1 MTAILSN
8 ILDRSLARSH
18 RKKVD
23 SYLRDVTTESVLQ
36 GLSNTIVIRDR
47 ATAIS
52 PQAIFDASCIRD
64 TPQEKPYW
72 TRVSLENHLAKTHS
86 EITFPDRAI
95 DVLWSSFYFYAY
107 HPFPRPDVDQGKL
120 EFSAFERA
128 VAILALQGDK
138 RLGSVENGFG
148 NHWRPDRSYTREL
161 HQHRILRSICRIS
174 GSKLTTNDP
183 HMLEDVVDVLFTTHP
198 YSMKYPTDPA
208 TLTPVAERLL
218 RGKVPNHQLMAED
231 LSALLSL
238 FIRLR
243 QHELTWNRGIQYGF
257 FEEASSVTEDLS
269 RTLVQS
275 SHDEPPDMLHPEAA
289 LRVSK
294 ALSNLEWKFHELWAT
309 ISQPPMLRS
318 SPVLGPTSEDTGE
331 YPSNSIIIHP
341 GI

>member
-23 SYLRDVTTESVLQ
+23 NYLRDVTTESVLQ
-36 GLSNTIVIRDR
+36 DLSNTIVIRDR

-72 TRVSLENHLAKTHS
+72 TR
-86 EITFPDRAI
+86 
-95 DVLWSSFYFYAY
+95 SSFYFYAY
-107 HPFPRPDVDQGKL
+107 HPFPRPDVDRGKL

-128 VAILALQGDK
+128 VALLALEGDK

-161 HQHRILRSICRIS
+161 HQHRIFRSICRIS
-174 GSKLTTNDP
+174 GSKLTTNDQ
-183 HMLEDVVDVLFTTHP
+183 HILDDVVDVLFTTHP

-208 TLTPVAERLL
+208 TLSPVAERLL
-218 RGKVPNHQLMAED
+218 RDGVPNYQLMAED
-231 LSALLSL
+231 FSALLSL

-243 QHELTWNRGIQYGF
+243 QHELSWNGGIPYGF
-257 FEEASSVTEDLS
+257 FKEASLLTEDLS

-275 SHDEPPDMLHPEAA
+275 FHNNQADILHPEAV

-294 ALSNLEWKFHELWAT
+294 GLSNLEWKFHELWAT
-309 ISQPPMLRS
+309 IFQPPMPTRT
-318 SPVLGPTSEDTGE
+318 PVPGPTSENTGE
-331 YPSNSIIIHP
+331 YHSNSIMIHP
-341 GI
+341 AI

>member
-23 SYLRDVTTESVLQ
+23 NYLRDVTTESVLQ
-36 GLSNTIVIRDR
+36 DLSNTIVIRDR

-64 TPQEKPYW
+64 TPQEKSYW
-72 TRVSLENHLAKTHS
+72 TRVSLENHLAKAHS

-128 VAILALQGDK
+128 IALLALQGDK

-161 HQHRILRSICRIS
+161 HQHRIFRSISRIS
-174 GSKLTTNDP
+174 GSKLTTNDQ
-183 HMLEDVVDVLFTTHP
+183 HILDDVVDVLFTTHP
-198 YSMKYPTDPA
+198 YSMKYPTDSA
-208 TLTPVAERLL
+208 TLSPVAERLL
-218 RGKVPNHQLMAED
+218 RDGVPNYQLMAED
-231 LSALLSL
+231 FSALLSL

-243 QHELTWNRGIQYGF
+243 QHELSWNGGIPYGF
-257 FEEASSVTEDLS
+257 FEEASLLTEDLS

-275 SHDEPPDMLHPEAA
+275 FHNNQPNILHPEVV

-294 ALSNLEWKFHELWAT
+294 GLVSVH
-309 ISQPPMLRS
+309 PP
-318 SPVLGPTSEDTGE
+318 EFA
-331 YPSNSIIIHP
+331 
-341 GI
+341 